1 MSTSKKIIEKYSVYI
16 ILAVL
21 VLLFSCFN
29 PLFLSGRNIFN
40 LITQNTYFLI
50 ASVGLA
56 FVMIGGG
63 IDLSVGYQMSLVGVI
78 SAMLMTQ
85 YNSPIWLVVIIA
97 VLLGT
102 VLGVINGVICTK
114 IKIFPLIATLATS
127 TVYQGISYMVSKAKT
142 YRDFPDAFRMLS
154 TSKFLGLPFDV
165 YLTIFIILFAAYVL
179 NKTYY
184 GRHILAVGG
193 NAEVARLSGIEAKL
207 IQVSTY
213 GICGFF
219 FAIATL
225 DMISKSNST
234 SSSFGPGTE
243 FTCMT
248 AAIVGGISFIGG
260 KGSMLGLTAGVFIM
274 QVLGN
279 GMQLAGWGTYSQYV
293 VKGVILL
300 LAVAFDG
307 LKNSPSLI
315 IRKPKEEK
323 ENKKN
328 EAAA

>member
-1 MSTSKKIIEKYSVYI
+1 MSITKKIIDKYSVYI

-21 VLLFSCFN
+21 ILLFSYFN
-29 PLFLSGRNIFN
+29 PQFFSGKNFYN
-40 LITQNTYFLI
+40 LLTQNTYFLI

-63 IDLSVGYQMSLVGVI
+63 IDLSVGYQMSLVGVVA
-78 SAMLMTQ
+78 AMLMTEK
-85 YNSPIWLVVIIA
+85 NWPVWLTVIFAI
-97 VLLGT
+97 VLGT
-102 VLGVINGVICTK
+102 VLGIINGLIVTS

-127 TVYQGISYMVSKAKT
+127 TVFQGISYTISQAKT
-142 YRDFPDAFRMLS
+142 YRELPDSFRILS
-154 TSKFLGLPFDV
+154 TEKILGLPLDV
-165 YLTIFIILFAAYVL
+165 YLTIFIIILAAYIL

-193 NAEVARLSGIEAKL
+193 NAEVARLSGINAKL
-207 IQVSTY
+207 VQISTY
-213 GICGFF
+213 GICSFF

-279 GMQLAGWGTYSQYV
+279 GMQLAGWGTYSQYI
-293 VKGVILL
+293 VKGIILL

-307 LKNSPSLI
+307 LKNRPGII
-315 IRKPKEEK
+315 IRKSKKEK
-323 ENKKN
+323 ETQK
-328 EAAA
+328 AA